1 MFMYPIIKRF
11 ADVLISGFALI
22 LALPIL
28 LIVALILS
36 IANNGSPFFIQKR
49 PGKNEKTFSII
60 KFKSMNDKKGPDG
73 NFLPDGERI
82 TKIGGFV
89 RKTSLDELP
98 QLWNVLTG
106 DMSLIVPRPLLI
118 AYLPRYNAEQR
129 KRHKVKP
136 GITGWAQVNGRN
148 AISWDKKFEYDV
160 WYVEHLSLALDIKIV
175 LMTLKKVLKRADI
188 SANNHATMETFMGSE
203 RHLPQFWQLNKL
215 GFYV

>member
-1 MFMYPIIKRF
+1 MYPIIKRF

-106 DMSLIVPRPLLI
+106 DMSLIGPRPLLI

-203 RHLPQFWQLNKL
+203 RHLP
-215 GFYV
+215 

>member
-1 MFMYPIIKRF
+1 MRPIWKGGARFDTQKIMFMYPIIKRF
-11 ADVLISGFALI
+11 ADVLISGFLLL

-49 PGKNEKTFSII
+49 PGKNEKIFSII
-60 KFKSMNDKKGPDG
+60 KFKSMNDKRGPDG

-106 DMSLIVPRPLLI
+106 DMR
-118 AYLPRYNAEQR
+118 
-129 KRHKVKP
+129 
-136 GITGWAQVNGRN
+136 
-148 AISWDKKFEYDV
+148 
-160 WYVEHLSLALDIKIV
+160 
-175 LMTLKKVLKRADI
+175 
-188 SANNHATMETFMGSE
+188 
-203 RHLPQFWQLNKL
+203 
-215 GFYV
+215 